1 MKKLISVLMLSLLM
15 VLAIGMVSTA
25 YAASGQYTDSHGN
38 VIYWTL
44 NPGQDLLKVYVASG
58 TPSEDGA
65 ICDFDQGKEPWH
77 YYKDKIKVVWLTNI
91 KWLGGST
98 FRGYP
103 NLETVVID
111 GSEMEMT
118 DLFFADCKAL
128 SEVEFKNEKDE
139 SQIGENMYILKAYYD
154 PDDEEGVDPYK
165 DYDDDEYGPFSGCDA
180 DKLNIIAPFGSTAAN
195 NAGYL
200 GLKVNGKWRIGSR
213 STHIG
218 SMDDY
223 NGPIVDEDI
232 FYFTSL
238 KWTGGSLK
246 PVPDVWVNGKA
257 LEYGTDYEVTWKKN
271 KNVGEAQAHVKGIG
285 DYWDTDFRLFKI
297 YPKGTSIKRVTSPK
311 KKQLKVTWLKQDKKM
326 SSSRIDYYYIQIAT
340 NKSFTKN
347 KKTAKVKGYKNI
359 SKTFKNLKSGKRYY
373 VRVRTSKY
381 VNYDTFSSTWS
392 PKKSVKVR

>member
-15 VLAIGMVSTA
+15 VLAIGMISTA
-25 YAASGQYTDSHGN
+25 YAAPGQYTDPHGN
-38 VIYWTL
+38 VIYWTF

-65 ICDFDQGKEPWH
+65 ICEFDQGKAPWN
-77 YYKDKIKVVWLTNI
+77 YYKDKIKVVRLDDI

-98 FRGYP
+98 FQGYP
-103 NLETVVID
+103 SLETVEID
-111 GSEMEMT
+111 SSEMEMK

-128 SEVEFKNEKDE
+128 TEVKIEG
-139 SQIGENMYILKAYYD
+139 GENMYILKTDYD
-154 PDDEEGVDPYK
+154 PDDDEAVDPYK
-165 DYDDDEYGPFSGCDA
+165 DYGDDEYGPFSGCDA
-180 DKLNIIAPFGSTAAN
+180 DKLNIIAPEGSTAAN

-218 SMDDY
+218 SMDDE
-223 NGPIVDEDI
+223 NGPFVDQDI

-238 KWTGGSLK
+238 KWTGEALE
-246 PVPDVWVNGKA
+246 PVPDVWVNGNA
-257 LEYGTDYEVTWKKN
+257 LEYGIDYVVTWKKN
-271 KNVGEAQAHVKGIG
+271 KNVGEGQAHVTGIG

-326 SSSRIDYYYIQIAT
+326 SSTRIDYYYIQIAT

-347 KKTAKVKGYKNI
+347 RKTAKVKGYKNI

-373 VRVRTSKY
+373 VRVRTAKY
-381 VNYDTFSSTWS
+381 VGEDAFSSTWS